1 MRRAQSSPT
10 IGEGRSPRRRTMQH
24 HDKYRE
30 INYFPRFFPKEVI
43 YSYNYILG
51 KGEQSDIL
59 RSAVR
64 VSKLTLILTGIKHQ
78 DGELLTLNRFYH
90 GGQWFILAGIDTS
103 FESEFVC
110 PIHRAWHHYSRVYG
124 VFNLLTWHP
133 VIPWDQGTHF
143 KIEKRKEWAYA
154 YGIHWSYHIL

>member
-1 MRRAQSSPT
+1 MEPRGQSIIKVIRACEMRRAQSSPT

-59 RSAVR
+59 RSQYP
-64 VSKLTLILTGIKHQ
+64 S
-78 DGELLTLNRFYH
+78 
-90 GGQWFILAGIDTS
+90 
-103 FESEFVC
+103 
-110 PIHRAWHHYSRVYG
+110 
-124 VFNLLTWHP
+124 
-133 VIPWDQGTHF
+133 
-143 KIEKRKEWAYA
+143 
-154 YGIHWSYHIL
+154 